1 MIFTLRLL
9 CTDIS
14 SCRELSD
21 VIKIVLA
28 KRLNRNEKA
37 TKLGLLNA
45 SIAEKQKI
53 RDVLFSVQK
62 SLNEDFTNYS
72 LRAVDQSDTSES
84 GAFALT
90 TSLLTKARAVKRE
103 ADKIDGW
110 LVKPFSL
117 PCSSSRY

>member
-45 SIAEKQKI
+45 SIAEKQK
-53 RDVLFSVQK
+53 
-62 SLNEDFTNYS
+62 N
-72 LRAVDQSDTSES
+72 
-84 GAFALT
+84 
-90 TSLLTKARAVKRE
+90 
-103 ADKIDGW
+103 
-110 LVKPFSL
+110 
-117 PCSSSRY
+117 

>member
-1 MIFTLRLL
+1 MQ
-9 CTDIS
+9 
-14 SCRELSD
+14 
-21 VIKIVLA
+21 VLQ
-28 KRLNRNEKA
+28 KNK
-37 TKLGLLNA
+37 
-45 SIAEKQKI
+45 KI

-72 LRAVDQSDTSES
+72 LKAVDQSDTSES

-90 TSLLTKARAVKRE
+90 TSLLTKARAVKSRLKRE